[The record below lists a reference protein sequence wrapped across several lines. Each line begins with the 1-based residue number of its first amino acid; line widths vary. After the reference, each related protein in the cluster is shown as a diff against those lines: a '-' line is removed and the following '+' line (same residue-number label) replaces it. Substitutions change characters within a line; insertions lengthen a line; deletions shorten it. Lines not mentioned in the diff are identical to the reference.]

1 MYAKKP
7 PSERKAAE
15 FFVPM
20 KWREGPLPASA
31 KDDPTE
37 KARKE
42 AREAEE
48 ERKRLEKEFKP

>member
-1 MYAKKP
+1 MTYAKKP

-20 KWREGPLPASA
+20 KWREGLLPATA
-31 KDDPTE
+31 DYDIME

-42 AREAEE
+42 ARDAEE
-48 ERKRLEKEFKP
+48 ERKRLEKEFK